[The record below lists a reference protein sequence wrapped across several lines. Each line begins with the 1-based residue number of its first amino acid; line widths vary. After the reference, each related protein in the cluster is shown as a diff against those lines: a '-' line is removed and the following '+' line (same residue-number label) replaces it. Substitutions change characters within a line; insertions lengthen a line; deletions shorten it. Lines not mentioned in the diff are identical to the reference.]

1 MAKLWQS
8 ADIKTHVT
16 GVRCG
21 KICWSNAVSA
31 GVGKIYILFRPAQA
45 ANRSFCQGIY

>member
-8 ADIKTHVT
+8 AGIKTHVT

-31 GVGKIYILFRPAQA
+31 GVGKIYIFFGSALA
-45 ANRSFCQGIY
+45 ADRSFCQGIY